1 MRRFAECLA
10 IATALLVLA
19 GNDCKAQQVPSVAVL
34 GVRAPQ
40 TSASDSVPV
49 HSLTPKDTFLGP
61 DKVKHFFMSAFI
73 ESVGFGGMQ
82 AVGGSR
88 SASIGAATAV
98 TVAAGVGREI
108 HDKITKNLFSF
119 GDLTWDAIGTGA
131 ALLLIS
137 HTQR

>member
-1 MRRFAECLA
+1 MRGFADLFA
-10 IATALLVLA
+10 IAVTLLALA
-19 GNDCKAQQVPSVAVL
+19 SSDCKAQQIGQPVAIGIRPSQVVL
-34 GVRAPQ
+34 R
-40 TSASDSVPV
+40 DSTPV
-49 HSLTPKDTFLGP
+49 HSLTPRDTFLGP

-73 ESVGFGGMQ
+73 ESVGFSGMQ
-82 AVGGSR
+82 TVGASR
-88 SASIGAATAV
+88 GLSLGAATAV
-98 TVAAGVGREI
+98 TAAAGVGREI